1 MGVLFVMHHKEGRLM
16 EKPDLMEVVGK
27 NGLSGTELV
36 LTIRQDN
43 KFPADRLSAGPLQ
56 QGSNTQAN
64 TYRKQYSMETEQMI
78 HCYTQGKPLGK
89 VRNVL

>member
-1 MGVLFVMHHKEGRLM
+1 MGVLFVMHHKEDSLM

-27 NGLSGTELV
+27 NGLSGMELV

-43 KFPADRLSAGPLQ
+43 NFPAGRLSAEPLQ

-64 TYRKQYSMETEQMI
+64 TYHKQYSMETEQMI
-78 HCYTQGKPLGK
+78 HFCTQGKPLGT

>member
-1 MGVLFVMHHKEGRLM
+1 M

-27 NGLSGTELV
+27 NGLSGMELV

-43 KFPADRLSAGPLQ
+43 NFPAGRLSAEPLQ

-64 TYRKQYSMETEQMI
+64 TNRKQYSMETEQMI